1 MTTRLLRTR
10 SQPQA
15 RLLGVAFFVLGYL
28 LLHWRLRSPLAA
40 TEHEFLPVAIPF
52 VGLAAG
58 QLLLALGLL
67 LILLGRCDLLRKVP
81 RGRDQ
86 PLTRLFTLLAVAG
99 LSAVVWVLQL
109 SLHAR

>member
-15 RLLGVAFFVLGYL
+15 RLLGVASFILGYL
-28 LLHWRLRSPLAA
+28 LLHWRLRSPLVP
-40 TEHEFLPVAIPF
+40 TEYEFLPVAIPL

-58 QLLLALGLL
+58 QLLLAFGLI
-67 LILLGRCDLLRKVP
+67 LILLGRCDIFRKVP
-81 RGRDQ
+81 RGRAH
-86 PLTRLFTLLAVAG
+86 PLTGLFTLLAIAI

-109 SLHAR
+109 SLHAQ